1 VLAWSARRRLFVRRL
16 RLAVMGE
23 GWRLLAPD
31 ARRLEELEEAAREY
45 LAWKDITG
53 RVKQLD
59 LTQNQIDLATTR
71 LTSANDVTD
80 QRISTIYIWV
90 IYPYQPDPS
99 KPMDLPVV
107 KAESQSTELALR
119 VSEKLNRE
127 GALAAVHSAR
137 NIHHYLAGPL
147 KAMWERGYVSAGE
160 LWNLYTTYPYL
171 PRLRD
176 RSVLEAGLR
185 DMLNSITW
193 EQDGFALA
201 TSRDNDSGEFDGLA
215 IPHLDS
221 FGLITDAALLVRP
234 DIALH
239 QRNAATPEP
248 PDEGP
253 VSGSEGTTFGDATS
267 GGTIAPGTE
276 QVKVPAKPRAKT
288 RFFGVFRVDPQKY
301 GRDLTRLQQ
310 EILPHLADA
319 DSGDL
324 TITVEIEATRPD
336 GFTDDK
342 IRILTENSRVLKFEQ
357 SDFE

>member
-1 VLAWSARRRLFVRRL
+1 VF
-16 RLAVMGE
+16 
-23 GWRLLAPD
+23 LAPD
-31 ARRLEELEEAAREY
+31 ARRLEELEEAVREY

-80 QRISTIYIWV
+80 QRISTTYIWV

-99 KPMDLPVV
+99 KPMDLSVV
-107 KAESQSTELALR
+107 KAESQSPELALR

-147 KAMWERGYVSAGE
+147 KAVWERGYVSVGE
-160 LWNLYTTYPYL
+160 LWDLYTTYPYL

-185 DMLNSITW
+185 DTLNSITW

-201 TSRDNDSGEFDGLA
+201 TGRDNDSGAFDGLA
-215 IPHLDS
+215 IPHRDS
-221 FGLITDAALLVRP
+221 FGMITDAVLLVRP
-234 DIALH
+234 DLALH
-239 QRNAATPEP
+239 QRTAATPDDVP
-248 PDEGP
+248 G
-253 VSGSEGTTFGDATS
+253 SGSEGTGAGEFAAG
-267 GGTIAPGTE
+267 GGTLPGGDR
-276 QVKVPAKPRAKT
+276 VPAPVLPMAKT

-336 GFTDDK
+336 GFADDK
-342 IRILTENSRVLKFEQ
+342 IRIVTENSRVLKFEQ